1 MARRK
6 VRLGAERGPHIL
18 GGGKAEL
25 KQLAGTGQGLSV
37 SGGGGARGG
46 RVHIAG
52 RSGAFISS
60 SLAEKPGRFKPEGCL
75 P

>member
-37 SGGGGARGG
+37 SGGG
-46 RVHIAG
+46 VHIAG

-60 SLAEKPGRFKPEGCL
+60 SLAVKPGRFKPEGCL

>member
-6 VRLGAERGPHIL
+6 VRLGAEQGPHIR

-37 SGGGGARGG
+37 SGGGGGGG